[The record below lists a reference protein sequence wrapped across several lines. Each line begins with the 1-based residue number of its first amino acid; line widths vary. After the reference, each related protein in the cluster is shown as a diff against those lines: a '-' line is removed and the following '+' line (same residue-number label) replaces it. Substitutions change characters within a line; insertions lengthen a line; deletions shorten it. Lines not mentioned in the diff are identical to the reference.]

1 MPSLNEMYAD
11 LEAADSAGDFELA
24 KVIASKIKQAQSAP
38 KRPLGEPVLRM
49 GPSQQLPTPGQAA
62 LGAAGQA
69 VTDLG
74 AGLLRG
80 AGSIG
85 STIVAPGD
93 MLADAILGDRNRNL
107 AGLVTGEQPM
117 TRNQERRAKID
128 EGLRSLVG
136 ARPESI
142 QYGAGKIGGEI
153 AGTLGVGGTLGN
165 LIGRAVPAAAPLAEA
180 VTTGG
185 FRAGG
190 LTGPAGI
197 ATRAAGGALTG
208 GASAGLVDPEQA
220 GMGAAIG
227 GILPVATPAVGKA
240 IRKTG
245 GLASEVLGLSTGAG
259 GESIR
264 QAARAGMEGGERAA
278 SFTANMR
285 GDAPMSDALDIAKA
299 NLDAMRAA
307 KNAQYRSGMVDI
319 TKDKAVIDF
328 GDVDN
333 ALKDAANVTL
343 YKGQVKNA
351 KAESVREEI
360 AKAVDEWRSLDPAEF
375 HTPEGFDALKQRIGA
390 IVESIPMEER
400 TAAKV
405 GKDIYAAVKN
415 AITKQAPTYAKVMQD
430 YAQAADDIAQA
441 EKALSLGKKASVD
454 TAMRK
459 LQSLTRN
466 NVNTNY
472 GNRLAIAEQLQ
483 REGGQDFM
491 PALAGQSLSSIV
503 PRGLSG
509 LVASGAGAAG
519 YLGAGLPGVAA
530 ALPVLAAQSPRLV
543 GEAAYG
549 AGKAAMAGGS
559 LMDML
564 LQSRAAP
571 VGGIGILDYLENRRD
586 GK

>member
-1 MPSLNEMYAD
+1 MPSIDEMYAD
-11 LEAADSAGDFELA
+11 LEAADSSGDIELA
-24 KVIASKIKQAQSAP
+24 QAIASRIKQAQSAP
-38 KRPLGEPVLRM
+38 KRPLGQPVMR
-49 GPSQQLPTPGQAA
+49 GGYSPAIPSPGEAA

-69 VTDLG
+69 VKDIG

-85 STIVAPGD
+85 ATIVAPGD
-93 MLADAILGDRNRNL
+93 MLVDAVKSDRQGAPSRNEQRRAGID
-107 AGLVTGEQPM
+107 AGL
-117 TRNQERRAKID
+117 A
-128 EGLRSLVG
+128 SLVG
-136 ARPESI
+136 ANPESI
-142 QYGAGKIGGEI
+142 QYGMGKIGGEI
-153 AGTLGVGGTLGN
+153 AGTAGVGGILGN
-165 LIGRAVPAAAPLAEA
+165 AIGRAVPAVAPLAQA

-190 LTGPAGI
+190 MTGPAGI
-197 ATRAAGGALTG
+197 LTRAAGGAITG
-208 GASAGLVDPEQA
+208 GASAGLVDPSQA
-220 GMGAAIG
+220 SMGAAIG
-227 GILPVATPAVGKA
+227 GALPVVAPAAGYAARKVGNFA
-240 IRKTG
+240 G
-245 GLASEVLGLSTGAG
+245 EAFGLSTGVG
-259 GESIR
+259 GESVK
-264 QAARAGMEGGERAA
+264 QAARAGLEGGSRAK

-285 GDAPMSDALDIAKA
+285 GDAPMSDALDIAKS

-319 TKDKAVIDF
+319 TKDKAAIDF
-328 GDVDN
+328 ADVDS
-333 ALKDAANVTL
+333 ALSDAANVTL

-351 KAESVREEI
+351 KAESVRAEV
-360 AKAVDEWRSLDPAEF
+360 AKAVEEWKSLDPSEY

-400 TAAKV
+400 TAGKV
-405 GKDIYAAVKN
+405 GKDIYNAVKG

-430 YAQAADDIAQA
+430 YSQAADDIAQA

-483 REGGQDFM
+483 QEGGQDFM
-491 PALAGQSLSSIV
+491 PALAGQSLNSMM

-519 YLGAGLPGVAA
+519 YIGAGIPGVAA

-549 AGKAAMAGGS
+549 AGQAARAGGLLTDL
-559 LMDML
+559 LM
-564 LQSRAAP
+564 QSRAAP
-571 VGGIGILDYLENRRD
+571 VSTIGVLDYIENRRN
-586 GK
+586 KK